1 MLKWKVENY
10 QLLKRNYG
18 AYEEVEKEFY
28 VWISD
33 IIKKQEENSFIF
45 PFYRRIFEIWVR
57 EVAAITDTTG
67 TNFEKR
73 KLAFRMIGTLPQ

>member
-33 IIKKQEENSFIF
+33 IIKKQEETALSFHFIGAYLRF
-45 PFYRRIFEIWVR
+45 
-57 EVAAITDTTG
+57 G
-67 TNFEKR
+67 LEK
-73 KLAFRMIGTLPQ
+73 LQQ